1 MIKLKSKVQTIYYQ
15 TNDNDLEML
24 PLTYEN
30 NKKMTITQAKSFLDE
45 QGFDFNRVLKVT
57 IDDVYVTLN
66 DEQFKTLTTIA

>member
-15 TNDNDLEML
+15 TNYNDLEML

-30 NKKMTITQAKSFLDE
+30 NKKMTITQAKAFLDDE
-45 QGFDFNRVLKVT
+45 VIDFNRVLKVT

-66 DEQFKTLTTIA
+66 DEQFKTLVTIA

>member
-1 MIKLKSKVQTIYYQ
+1 MQTIYYQ

-45 QGFDFNRVLKVT
+45 QGINFNRVLKVT
-57 IDDVYVTLN
+57 IDDLYVTLN
-66 DEQFKTLTTIA
+66 DEQFKTLVTIA

>member
-45 QGFDFNRVLKVT
+45 QGINFNRVLKVT
-57 IDDVYVTLN
+57 IDDLYVTLN
-66 DEQFKTLTTIA
+66 DEQFKTLVTIA

>member
-30 NKKMTITQAKSFLDE
+30 NKKMTITQAKLFLDE
-45 QGFDFNRVLKVT
+45 QSINFNRVLKVT

-66 DEQFKTLTTIA
+66 DEQFKTLVTIA

>member
-45 QGFDFNRVLKVT
+45 KSINFNRVLKVT

-66 DEQFKTLTTIA
+66 DEQFKTLVTIA

>member
-30 NKKMTITQAKSFLDE
+30 NKKMTITQSKSFLDE
-45 QGFDFNRVLKVT
+45 RGIDFNRVLKVT

-66 DEQFKTLTTIA
+66 NEQFKTLVTIA

>member
-45 QGFDFNRVLKVT
+45 QGIDFNRVLKVT

-66 DEQFKTLTTIA
+66 DEQFKTLVAIA

>member
-45 QGFDFNRVLKVT
+45 QGIDFNRVLKVT

-66 DEQFKTLTTIA
+66 DEQFKTLVTIA